1 MRQFCFTITLSVCR
15 GPWDRPTSSSLSGQA
30 RWQSGYPVVV
40 SVIAANPVSTVR
52 ALAADIKLS
61 HSVFALPFAL
71 LAAFLA
77 ASHAGAIEWS
87 RFGGQLVLI
96 VLAMVF
102 ARTVAMLANRLLDA
116 RIDKDNPRTAG
127 RAIPSGRVSP
137 AAAGGALLACAAG
150 FMAICVAFGLFFGN
164 WWPSLL
170 GLPVLAWIS
179 AYALFKRFTAL
190 CHIYLGSSL
199 AISPLAAALAI
210 EPAAL
215 SQPALWLISAMVLC
229 WVAGFDIIYALQDVA
244 VDKAQGLYSIP
255 SRLGEAG
262 ALWISRALHVI
273 AAACL
278 VAALLLDARLGVLF
292 GLGVV
297 AVAALLIYEH
307 AVIARH
313 GTSKITLA
321 FFTLNGIISCVLGA
335 LGIADVVF

>member
-1 MRQFCFTITLSVCR
+1 MSAI
-15 GPWDRPTSSSLSGQA
+15 P
-30 RWQSGYPVVV
+30 
-40 SVIAANPVSTVR
+40 ANPVSTVR

-77 ASHAGAIEWS
+77 GTHAGAIDWS
-87 RFGGQLVLI
+87 RFAGQLVLI

-127 RAIPSGRVSP
+127 RAIPSGRVAP
-137 AAAGGALLACAAG
+137 GAAAAALAVCALG
-150 FMAICVAFGLFFGN
+150 FMAVCVAFGLLYGN
-164 WWPSLL
+164 WWPSVL
-170 GLPVLAWIS
+170 GLPVLGWIS

-215 SQPALWLISAMVLC
+215 SQPALWLISFMVLC
-229 WVAGFDIIYALQDVA
+229 WVAGFDIIYALQDVH
-244 VDKAQGLYSIP
+244 VDRAQGLFSMP
-255 SRLGEAG
+255 SRFGETG
-262 ALWISRALHVI
+262 ALWISRLLHVLAAGAL
-273 AAACL
+273 AAAWL
-278 VAALLLDARLGVLF
+278 VDDRLGVLF
-292 GLGVV
+292 GVGVG
-297 AVAALLIYEH
+297 AVAGLLLYEH

-313 GTSKITLA
+313 GISRITLA
-321 FFTLNGIISCVLGA
+321 FFTLTGVISCLLGV
-335 LGIADVVF
+335 LGIADVVV